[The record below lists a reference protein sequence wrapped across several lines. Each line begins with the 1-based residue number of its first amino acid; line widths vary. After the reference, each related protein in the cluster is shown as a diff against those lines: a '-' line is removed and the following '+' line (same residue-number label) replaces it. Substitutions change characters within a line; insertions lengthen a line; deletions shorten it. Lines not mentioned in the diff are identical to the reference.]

1 MSDVQEDIERTI
13 EEHEVVVFMKG
24 TPQQPQCGFS
34 DTAVQV
40 LQSYGVDIEGRNVL
54 EDPEL
59 RQAIKE
65 YSDWPTIPQ
74 IYIDGEFIGGSDIVR
89 EMHMKG
95 ELETKLND
103 LENAEV

>member
-1 MSDVQEDIERTI
+1 MSSVKENIDETVQNNDVVI
-13 EEHEVVVFMKG
+13 FMKG

-40 LQSYGVDIEGRNVL
+40 LESYGVDIESRDVL
-54 EDPEL
+54 QDPDL

-74 IYIDGEFIGGSDIVR
+74 IYINGEFIGGSDILR
-89 EMHMKG
+89 ELHMKG
-95 ELETKLND
+95 ELEEKLESIN
-103 LENAEV
+103 EN

>member
-1 MSDVQEDIERTI
+1 MPDVKDEIDELV
-13 EEHEVVVFMKG
+13 ENNDVVVFMKG

-54 EDPEL
+54 ENPEL

-74 IYIDGEFIGGSDIVR
+74 IYIDGEFIGGSDILR
-89 EMHMKG
+89 ELHMND
-95 ELETKLND
+95 ELEEKL
-103 LENAEV
+103 EGVATG